1 MATGTRSGSGTA
13 AIEKEII
20 GIGDRP
26 ERKEDRRLVAGRGR
40 FIDDI
45 DPPGGLH
52 ATLLRSSLAHA
63 RIAGIDVDPA
73 LEVEGVVCV
82 YTHEDLGPLDQPL
95 PLGIPNP
102 DLHHP
107 VTQRPLAADEVFFV
121 GQPIALIVATS
132 RELAEDA
139 AAKIK
144 VDYEP
149 LPVVAD
155 LGLADAG
162 EVLAHANVPGNLA
175 AEVVQSNG
183 DAARALKTAPRTLEL
198 RLAVERGAAQP
209 LETRGVIAEWDP
221 RDQYLRVYDT
231 TQAPTTVRS
240 GIAGFL
246 GLRESQVEVIAPDV
260 GGGFG
265 VKLAYWYP
273 EEILIPLASLRLGR
287 PVKWVEDRLEHFVGS
302 MHERGQL
309 HEVRVGFDDDGR
321 ILGLEDRFLHDAGAF
336 CPYGII
342 VPIVT
347 AARLSGP
354 YKVPNYHSEFRVLYT
369 NTVPVTPYR
378 GAGQPQAAF
387 VMERTIDAIAREL
400 GIDPFEVRRRN
411 VILPEDFP
419 YQPGAMDE
427 DGEPATY
434 DSGDLPAVLDE
445 TLRLLAEGDLAGCRA
460 DAEARGRLVGVGYG
474 AYMEITGGELYE
486 GARVTIEPSGKVF
499 VTLGAS
505 SQGQGHQTILA
516 QVVAETLGASY
527 DQVEVRTGDTRHFR
541 WGVATFASRIAVIGG
556 NAVARAATSVREK
569 ALKLAAEVLEVPIEE
584 LEIVEGEVFAR
595 DDPGETV
602 SLRQLAILAN
612 PVRVAYEEDAQA
624 AGQFADRVIPAMDI
638 LGAPGLEATG
648 FFAPAKPTYANGCHA
663 VIVEV
668 DPGTCEIEILH
679 YVVVHDCGRV
689 INPTLVEGQIYGGVV
704 QGIGGSFYEKIH
716 YDETGQLLNGTFADY
731 LIPYTTEVPRIVTGH
746 VETPSP
752 LNPLGLKGV
761 GEAGLIP
768 VAAAIVGAIE
778 DAIGVQIDEA
788 PLSPQRL
795 FELTQEVI

>member
-1 MATGTRSGSGTA
+1 MTTEIRSPSEAIAKEMA
-13 AIEKEII
+13 I
-20 GIGDRP
+20 GIGDRA

-52 ATLLRSSLAHA
+52 ATVLRSTRAHA
-63 RIAGIDVDPA
+63 RLRNIDTDAALDVD
-73 LEVEGVVCV
+73 GVVAV

-107 VTQRPLAADEVFFV
+107 VTQRPLAKDEVFFV
-121 GQPIALIVATS
+121 GQPIALIVADS

-144 VDYEP
+144 VDYEV
-149 LPVVAD
+149 LPTVAD
-155 LGLADAG
+155 LGVSDAG
-162 EVLAHANVPGNLA
+162 EVLAHESVPGNLA
-175 AEVVQSNG
+175 AEVVQSHG
-183 DAARALKTAPRTLEL
+183 DAAKAIEGAPHAVEL
-198 RLAVERGAAQP
+198 RLSVERGAAQP
-209 LETRGVIAEWDP
+209 LETRGVIADWDP
-221 RDQYLRVYDT
+221 RDKFLRVYDT

-246 GLRESQVEVIAPDV
+246 GLRESQVEVVAPDV

-273 EEILIPLASLRLGR
+273 EEILIPFASLRLGR

-309 HEVRVGFDDDGR
+309 HRVRVGFDEEGR
-321 ILGLEDRFLHDAGAF
+321 LLGLENHFLHDTGAF
-336 CPYGII
+336 VPYGII
-342 VPIVT
+342 VPILT
-347 AARLSGP
+347 AARLTGP

-387 VMERTIDAIAREL
+387 VMERTMDAIAREL
-400 GIDPFEVRRRN
+400 DLDPVEVRRRN
-411 VILPEDFP
+411 LILPEDFP

-434 DSGDLPAVLDE
+434 DSGDLPAVLNE
-445 TLRLLAEGDLAGCRA
+445 TLRLLTDGEVDRCRA
-460 DAEARGRLVGVGYG
+460 EAEARGNLVGVGYG

-527 DQVEVRTGDTRHFR
+527 DQIEVRTGDTRHFR

-556 NAVARAATSVREK
+556 NAVARAADSVRKK
-569 ALKLAAEVLEVPIEE
+569 ALKLAAEVLEAPIDE
-584 LEIVEGEVFAR
+584 LDIVAGEVFAR
-595 DDPGETV
+595 DSPEEAV

-612 PVRVAYEEDAQA
+612 PVRVAYEEAAQA
-624 AGQFADRVIPAMDI
+624 ASQFADRIIPAMDI
-638 LGAPGLEATG
+638 LGAPGLEATA
-648 FFAPAKPTYANGCHA
+648 FFAPDKPTYANGCHA
-663 VIVEV
+663 AIVEV
-668 DPGTCEIEILH
+668 DPELCQIEILH
-679 YVVVHDCGRV
+679 YVAVHDCGRV
-689 INPTLVEGQIYGGVV
+689 INPTLVEGQIFGGVV

-716 YDETGQLLNGTFADY
+716 YDESGQLVNGNFADY
-731 LIPYTTEVPRIVTGH
+731 LLPYSSEVPRIVTGH

-752 LNPLGLKGV
+752 LNPLGLKGA

-768 VAAAIVGAIE
+768 VAAAVVGAIE
-778 DAIGVQIDEA
+778 DATGVQIDEA

-795 FELTQEVI
+795 FELTREMI